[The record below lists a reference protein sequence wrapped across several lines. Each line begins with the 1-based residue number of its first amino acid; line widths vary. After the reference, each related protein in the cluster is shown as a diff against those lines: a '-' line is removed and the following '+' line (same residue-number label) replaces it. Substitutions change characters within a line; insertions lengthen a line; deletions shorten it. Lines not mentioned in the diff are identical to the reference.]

1 MELKSKLSMFKNNK
15 SSTSWTGHIRGSPL
29 KWKKLDG
36 ENVVKAIKYAEKN
49 PIRKSINS
57 GVVKLLGVGD
67 VFGVWWS
74 IFAF

>member
-57 GVVKLLGVGD
+57 KKLNKKPQVLKTQND
-67 VFGVWWS
+67 DTY
-74 IFAF
+74 